1 MKSAY
6 PIILT
11 PTGSG
16 YVVYVPDLDVNTE
29 GDTLSEA
36 IEMASDAIGLCGVT
50 LQDLGREIP
59 PPSAVP
65 PPCQPG
71 ESAAFALVDFDDY
84 RKAHDQRTVRKN
96 VTLPS
101 YLNYLGEKAGLNFS
115 QVFQEALRQRL
126 GVQ

>member
-59 PPSAVP
+59 PPSAVLP
-65 PPCQPG
+65 PVSRVRAPPSPWSILTTTAKPTT
-71 ESAAFALVDFDDY
+71 SALSGKMSLFPAI
-84 RKAHDQRTVRKN
+84 
-96 VTLPS
+96 
-101 YLNYLGEKAGLNFS
+101 
-115 QVFQEALRQRL
+115 
-126 GVQ
+126 

>member
-29 GDTLSEA
+29 GGTLSEA

-59 PPSAVP
+59 PPSTVL

-101 YLNYLGEKAGLNFS
+101 
-115 QVFQEALRQRL
+115 ALK
-126 GVQ
+126 

>member
-1 MKSAY
+1 
-6 PIILT
+6 
-11 PTGSG
+11 
-16 YVVYVPDLDVNTE
+16 
-29 GDTLSEA
+29 
-36 IEMASDAIGLCGVT
+36 MASDAIGLCGAT

-59 PPSAVP
+59 PPSAVL

>member
-29 GDTLSEA
+29 GGTLSEA
-36 IEMASDAIGLCGVT
+36 IELASDAIGLCGVT

-59 PPSAVP
+59 PPPCSPPVSRVRAPPSPWSILMTTAKPTTSALSGKMSLCP
-65 PPCQPG
+65 
-71 ESAAFALVDFDDY
+71 AI
-84 RKAHDQRTVRKN
+84 
-96 VTLPS
+96 
-101 YLNYLGEKAGLNFS
+101 
-115 QVFQEALRQRL
+115 
-126 GVQ
+126 

>member
-50 LQDLGREIP
+50 LYFLLENI
-59 PPSAVP
+59 
-65 PPCQPG
+65 
-71 ESAAFALVDFDDY
+71 ALTY
-84 RKAHDQRTVRKN
+84 
-96 VTLPS
+96 TLS
-101 YLNYLGEKAGLNFS
+101 LIHI
-115 QVFQEALRQRL
+115 
-126 GVQ
+126 